1 MLVFF
6 FFALFKKPCQTYS
19 QGIWLRLE
27 VCIRTDIMQDAL
39 LFFLLK
45 MCTRVV
51 RYEAHSTKKDH
62 IY

>member
-39 LFFLLK
+39 FFFFIK
-45 MCTRVV
+45 NVHT
-51 RYEAHSTKKDH
+51 SGQ
-62 IY
+62 I